1 MTVQEI
7 DAIRAMLASKHVSEP
22 TRRVLLERLD
32 TRYDR
37 QFFNENEFAR
47 LQAAA
52 VRLLPHDPAEIELAG
67 LVDQRLHSGQ
77 GDGWRY
83 ADAPPDGEA
92 YRALLTALPDDF
104 ETYSSEMQD
113 TALREV
119 QTSHPHAFEDLL
131 SELTEGFMAH
141 PLTQYRFG
149 YAGFA
154 DVPGWP
160 QVGPD
165 ELEPREAQY
174 GPR

>member
-1 MTVQEI
+1 
-7 DAIRAMLASKHVSEP
+7 MLASEHVSEP
-22 TRRVLLERLD
+22 TRRVLLSRLD
-32 TRYDR
+32 ARYDR

-52 VRLLPHDPAEIELAG
+52 VRLLPHDPAEMELAG
-67 LVDQRLHSGQ
+67 LVDRRLHSGQ

-92 YRALLTALPDDF
+92 YRALAHRLCRKASRREAARRRTRALEARF
-104 ETYSSEMQD
+104 K
-113 TALREV
+113 
-119 QTSHPHAFEDLL
+119 TSHPHAFEDLL

-165 ELEPREAQY
+165 ELQPREQQY